1 MKPRRLE
8 VARHMQ
14 QERLAAQRSGLAI
27 QTKSLLFS
35 TRGCA
40 NETLRERVTL
50 LRGYRC
56 EDRQSPGSGNP
67 ERSAGLTAYAD

>member
-35 TRGCA
+35 T
-40 NETLRERVTL
+40 L
-50 LRGYRC
+50 LRRYRC